1 MSIISE
7 VAAMHVGISINEK
20 LSYKIILLTNKSVTK
35 VVVIPTITNLLVFE
49 IQSSN
54 VNKMTV
60 FEE

>member
-7 VAAMHVGISINEK
+7 VAAMRVGISINEK

-54 VNKMTV
+54 VNKVTV

>member
-7 VAAMHVGISINEK
+7 VAAMRVGISINEK